1 MLILWSPVLQGSWC
15 GDSCVVMDNHTLHT
29 VANGGDAWDDPWEK
43 VWQVPW
49 VGAACLWGEAGS
61 LDCGATATDMWSWSG
76 HCVHG
81 HWRKITAENP
91 WPCVPTQ
98 KTLQKH
104 QDHLLHHDLWFC
116 SFCAVSP
123 SQLQYHLWHIL
134 GCSNHVSQVIN
145 QQLKSTSQ
153 LNQPSYKFIRLF
165 HFFSNLC

>member
-1 MLILWSPVLQGSWC
+1 MVLFIRKSYIRMLILWSPVLQGSWC

-104 QDHLLHHDLWFC
+104 QDHFIMIFGSVHFVL
-116 SFCAVSP
+116 S
-123 SQLQYHLWHIL
+123 HLPNFNAISGISL
-134 GCSNHVSQVIN
+134 AAAIMS
-145 QQLKSTSQ
+145 L
-153 LNQPSYKFIRLF
+153 R
-165 HFFSNLC
+165 